1 MKRSRGPTV
10 LAGLGVASIVVIL
23 ASIATGSD
31 GTSLRALANLFATN
45 DASVHAQVIQTLRLP
60 RVLTAFACGGLL
72 AIAGALMQVLFRN
85 PLADPYILGLAG
97 GAGAG
102 ALLALAFGGGFMS
115 ALSGGW
121 IGAVASLVLLLW
133 FGRANFRTMI
143 VQPQDEGHR
152 LLLTGVALA
161 SGWGAAITLVL
172 ALAPEAQLRGLV
184 FWLMGDIDGAEG
196 YGMPLASLGI
206 VLAAAMLVARDLNV
220 MCLGADAAHTLGV
233 AVTRVRLIVVLV
245 ASAAAAV
252 AVTTAGTIGF
262 VGLIAPNALRWWM
275 GNDQR
280 WLLPASI
287 LTGGILLTAADT
299 IARAAIAPLQLPV
312 GAIVAVIGVPV
323 FIMLVSRGKGST

>member
-1 MKRSRGPTV
+1 MKRTRGPTV
-10 LAGLGVASIVVIL
+10 LFGLGLASVVIIL

-31 GTSLRALANLFATN
+31 GISWRALVDLFAV
-45 DASVHAQVIQTLRLP
+45 DDESLHAQVIQALRVP

-72 AIAGALMQVLFRN
+72 ALAGALMQVLFRN

-102 ALLALAFGGGFMS
+102 ALLALAVGGGVMT

-121 IGAVASLVLLLW
+121 IGASLSLALLLW
-133 FGRANFRTMI
+133 FGRSNFRSMI
-143 VQPQDEGHR
+143 VQSQDDGHR

-196 YGMPLASLGI
+196 YGMPLASLAL

-233 AVTRVRLIVVLV
+233 AVSRVRLVVVLL

-262 VGLIAPNALRWWM
+262 IGLIAPNALRWWM

-280 WLLPASI
+280 WLLPAST
-287 LTGGILLTAADT
+287 LAGGILLTAADT
-299 IARAAIAPLQLPV
+299 IARTAIAPLQLPV

-323 FIMLVSRGKGST
+323 FIMLVSRGKGAT

>member
-1 MKRSRGPTV
+1 MKRTRGPTV
-10 LAGLGVASIVVIL
+10 LFGLGLASVVIIL

-31 GTSLRALANLFATN
+31 GISWRALVDLFAV
-45 DASVHAQVIQTLRLP
+45 DDESLHAQVIQALRVP

-72 AIAGALMQVLFRN
+72 ALAGALMQVLFRN

-102 ALLALAFGGGFMS
+102 ALLALAVGGGVMT

-121 IGAVASLVLLLW
+121 IGASLSLALLLW
-133 FGRANFRTMI
+133 FGRSNFRSMI
-143 VQPQDEGHR
+143 VQSQEDGHR

-196 YGMPLASLGI
+196 YGMPLASLAL

-233 AVTRVRLIVVLV
+233 AVSRVRLVVVLL

-262 VGLIAPNALRWWM
+262 IGLIAPNALRWWM

-280 WLLPASI
+280 WLLPAST
-287 LTGGILLTAADT
+287 LAGGILLTAADT
-299 IARAAIAPLQLPV
+299 IARTAIAPLQLPV

-323 FIMLVSRGKGST
+323 FIMLVSRGKGAT

>member
-1 MKRSRGPTV
+1 M
-10 LAGLGVASIVVIL
+10 GLGLASVVIIL

-31 GTSLRALANLFATN
+31 GISLRALVDLFAA
-45 DASVHAQVIQTLRLP
+45 DDESLHAQVIQALRVP

-72 AIAGALMQVLFRN
+72 ALAGALMQVLFRN

-121 IGAVASLVLLLW
+121 IGALSSLALLLW
-133 FGRANFRTMI
+133 FGRSNFRSVI
-143 VQPQDEGHR
+143 VQPQEEGHR

-196 YGMPLASLGI
+196 YGMPMASLGI
-206 VLAAAMLVARDLNV
+206 VSVAAILVARDLNV

-233 AVTRVRLIVVLV
+233 AVSRVRLVVVLL

-262 VGLIAPNALRWWM
+262 IGLIAPNALRWLM

-280 WLLPASI
+280 WLLPAST
-287 LTGGILLTAADT
+287 LAGGILLTAADT
-299 IARAAIAPLQLPV
+299 IARTAISPLQLPV
-312 GAIVAVIGVPV
+312 GAIVAVLGVPA
-323 FIMLVSRGKGST
+323 FIMLVSRGKGAT